1 MTGET
6 LDPRNNPHLEGH
18 EEAERAFLSAWNSKR
33 LAHAWL
39 IMGPKGIGKAT
50 LAYRIARFVL
60 DRGRYEGPGAGGGLF
75 ALPPEPPAQS
85 LFMAPEEPLFHRI
98 AMGGHLDCKVVER
111 GVNDQ
116 GKPRTEIVVDDVRG
130 LGQFLSLTPAEGGWR
145 VVIVDAVDEMN
156 RSAANAILKLLEEPP
171 ARSLLLLVCHQP
183 GRILPTIRSRCRRL
197 QLAPLPEDL
206 AVRLMG
212 RYLPDVP
219 SEEARSLIR
228 LADGSLGRA
237 MELNGEGG
245 LELYREMVDILRT
258 LPKLD
263 IQALHAFGDRLARAD
278 GALAFQTLSALFSG
292 WLARLALK
300 GGGGRVAEVT
310 PGEGELMNRLLARSS
325 LDRWVELWEKLL
337 RLFDRAEAVHLDRKQ
352 IVLNAFLSVEKLV
365 G

>member
-1 MTGET
+1 MPAMSAEP
-6 LDPRNNPHLEGH
+6 LDPCNNPHLEGH
-18 EEAERAFLSAWNSKR
+18 EEAEQAFLSAWNSKR

-50 LAYRIARFVL
+50 LAWRIARFVL
-60 DRGRYEGPGAGGGLF
+60 DQGRFEDQGAGLF
-75 ALPPEPPAQS
+75 GAPPPPSS

-98 AMGGHLDCKVVER
+98 AQGGHLDCKLVER

-116 GKPRTEIVVDDVRG
+116 GKPRTEIVVEDVRG

-197 QLAPLPEDL
+197 TLSPLGEDL
-206 AVRLMG
+206 SVRLMG
-212 RYLPDVP
+212 RYMPEVG
-219 SEEARSLIR
+219 SEEARSLVR

-237 MELNGEGG
+237 MELAGEGG
-245 LELYREMVDILRT
+245 LDLYREMVDLLRT

-300 GGGGRVAEVT
+300 GGGGRVSEVV
-310 PGEGELMNRLLARSS
+310 PGEAEIMARLLARSS
-325 LDRWVELWEKLL
+325 LDRWVELWEKLT
-337 RLFDRAEAVHLDRKQ
+337 RLFQRAEAVHLDRKQ
-352 IVLNAFLSVEKLV
+352 IVLNAFLSVEKLAS
-365 G
+365 